1 METGIGSNTNSI
13 NDSSIQIKVFLNNKE
28 FFFTIDD
35 ENIIQYILLSED
47 PETQIKIL
55 LHNGYLLSKC
65 IPPSKSCCP
74 ELTNLCESISPM
86 IDLFRTGGNSSKNG
100 KLCEILMGELF
111 KKMFPTIQYIDTSNT
126 DRNGDAVISI
136 KGLQIMIDYKN
147 YNQPV
152 PSSEVEKLVRDL
164 KVRDIS
170 LGILYSTKSKVS
182 KKDIL
187 DYDIIDGKLIVFM
200 CGEGVNPNSLI
211 MAIKFIL
218 HLHESNAVVMA
229 DKVCELVN
237 KTVGNKLVGMYEKIL
252 NLKDE
257 LYRHNERIDETAE
270 KLSKQMNNLKED
282 TIHMISH
289 MLEILSDISGI
300 VEENKRES
308 GVIVTSHQDL
318 IDFINRKTDK
328 KKDITHCIHL
338 LTVAEEMGVQCG
350 ISNEQNHIVLFKN
363 EVEIGKLKITKSNS
377 TLIMYNLS
385 EGVTSFH
392 CVYEEVKQ
400 GNFHIS
406 LNEKPKLWEVVKNR
420 FQ

>member
-1 METGIGSNTNSI
+1 METTIETSVQINVNFNNNSFSFKI
-13 NDSSIQIKVFLNNKE
+13 EDEEVTQFIQ
-28 FFFTIDD
+28 
-35 ENIIQYILLSED
+35 LSDD
-47 PETQIKIL
+47 PESQIKIL

-65 IPPSKSCCP
+65 IPPSKLCCP
-74 ELTNLCESISPM
+74 ELIYLKDSLSPM
-86 IDLFRTGGNSSKNG
+86 LDMFHTGGNSSKNG

-111 KKMFPTIQYIDTSNT
+111 KKLFPTIQYVDTSNN

-136 KGLQIMIDYKN
+136 EGLQIMIDYKN

-164 KVRDIS
+164 KVRDIP

-200 CGEGVNPNSLI
+200 CGEGINPNSLI
-211 MAIKFIL
+211 MAIKLLL
-218 HLHESNAVVMA
+218 HLHKSNAVVMA

-237 KTVGNKLVGMYEKIL
+237 KTVGDKLSRMYEKIL

-257 LYRHNERIDETAE
+257 LYRHNEKIDEISD
-270 KLSKQMNNLKED
+270 KMSKQMNNLKED

-289 MLEILSDISGI
+289 MLEILSDISEI

-308 GVIVTSHQDL
+308 SIIVTPHQEL
-318 IDFINRKTDK
+318 TDFINRKTDK
-328 KKDITHCIHL
+328 KKDITNCIHL
-338 LTVAEEMGVQCG
+338 LTVAKEMNVQCG

-363 EVEIGKLKITKSNS
+363 KIEIGKLKITKSSS

-385 EGVTSFH
+385 DGMNSFH
-392 CVYEEVKQ
+392 RVYEEVKQ
-400 GNFHIS
+400 GNFYIC
-406 LNEKPKLWEVVKNR
+406 LNEKPELWEVVKNR

>member
-1 METGIGSNTNSI
+1 METKINSI
-13 NDSSIQIKVFLNNKE
+13 NSSEIEFKVFLNNKE
-28 FFFTIDD
+28 LSFKIEDK
-35 ENIIQYILLSED
+35 NIVQFILLSED
-47 PETQIKIL
+47 PETQIKL
-55 LHNGYLLSKC
+55 LIHNGYLLSKC
-65 IPPSKSCCP
+65 IPPSKLCCP
-74 ELTNLCESISPM
+74 ELIYLKDSLSPM
-86 IDLFRTGGNSSKNG
+86 LELFNTGGNSSKNG

-111 KKMFPTIQYIDTSNT
+111 QKMFPTIQYIDTSNI

-136 KGLQIMIDYKN
+136 EGLQIMIDYKN

-200 CGEGVNPNSLI
+200 CGEGINPNSLI
-211 MAIKFIL
+211 MAVKLLL
-218 HLHESNAVVMA
+218 HLHKSNAVVMT

-237 KTVGNKLVGMYEKIL
+237 KSVGDKLAGMYEKIL

-257 LYRHNERIDETAE
+257 LYRHNEKIDEIAD
-270 KLSKQMNNLKED
+270 KMSKQMNNLKED

-289 MLEILSDISGI
+289 ILEILNDISGI
-300 VEENKRES
+300 VEENKREP
-308 GVIVTSHQDL
+308 GVIITPHQEL

-328 KKDITHCIHL
+328 KKDITHSIHL
-338 LTVAEEMGVQCG
+338 LTVANEMNVQCG
-350 ISNEQNHIVLFKN
+350 ISSEENHIALFKN
-363 EVEIGKLKITKSNS
+363 EVEIGKLKITKSNAK
-377 TLIMYNLS
+377 LMMYNLTDGMS
-385 EGVTSFH
+385 SFH
-392 CVYEEVKQ
+392 RVYEEVKQ

-406 LNEKPKLWEVVKNR
+406 LNEKPELWEVVKYR

>member
-1 METGIGSNTNSI
+1 METTIET
-13 NDSSIQIKVFLNNKE
+13 SIQFNVIFNNTGFSFKIE
-28 FFFTIDD
+28 D
-35 ENIIQYILLSED
+35 EEVIQFIQLSDD
-47 PETQIKIL
+47 PESQIKTL

-65 IPPSKSCCP
+65 IPPSKLCCP
-74 ELTNLCESISPM
+74 ELIYLKDSLSPM
-86 IDLFRTGGNSSKNG
+86 LEMFHTGGNSSKNG

-111 KKMFPTIQYIDTSNT
+111 KKLFPTIQYIDTSNI

-136 KGLQIMIDYKN
+136 EGLQIMIDYKN

-164 KVRDIS
+164 KVRDIP

-200 CGEGVNPNSLI
+200 CGEGINPSSLI
-211 MAIKFIL
+211 MAVKLLL
-218 HLHESNAVVMA
+218 HLHKSNAVVMA

-237 KTVGNKLVGMYEKIL
+237 KSVGDKLTGMYEKIL

-257 LYRHNERIDETAE
+257 LYRHNERIDEITD
-270 KLSKQMNNLKED
+270 KMSKQMNNLKED

-308 GVIVTSHQDL
+308 IVIVTPHQGL

-338 LTVAEEMGVQCG
+338 LTVAEEMDVQCG

-363 EVEIGKLKITKSNS
+363 EVEIGKLKITKSSS

-385 EGVTSFH
+385 DGMSSFH

-400 GNFHIS
+400 GNFHIN
-406 LNEKPKLWEVVKNR
+406 LNEKPELWDVVKYR

>member
-1 METGIGSNTNSI
+1 METTNET
-13 NDSSIQIKVFLNNKE
+13 SIQFNVIFNNTGFSFKIE
-28 FFFTIDD
+28 D
-35 ENIIQYILLSED
+35 EEVNQFIQLSED
-47 PETQIKIL
+47 PETQIKTL
-55 LHNGYLLSKC
+55 LHNGFLLSKC
-65 IPPSKSCCP
+65 IPPSKLCCP
-74 ELTNLCESISPM
+74 ELIHLKDSLSPM
-86 IDLFRTGGNSSKNG
+86 LEMFYTGGNSSKNG

-111 KKMFPTIQYIDTSNT
+111 KKLFPTIQYIDTSNI
-126 DRNGDAVISI
+126 DRNGDAVVSI
-136 KGLQIMIDYKN
+136 EGLQIMIDYKN

-164 KVRDIS
+164 KVRDIP

-200 CGEGVNPNSLI
+200 CGEGINPNSLI
-211 MAIKFIL
+211 MAIKLLL
-218 HLHESNAVVMA
+218 HLHKSNAVVMA

-237 KTVGNKLVGMYEKIL
+237 KTVGDKLARMYEKIL

-257 LYRHNERIDETAE
+257 LYRHNERIDEIAD
-270 KLSKQMNNLKED
+270 KMSKQMNNLKED

-300 VEENKRES
+300 VEENKREAC
-308 GVIVTSHQDL
+308 VIVTPHQEL

-338 LTVAEEMGVQCG
+338 LTVAEEMDVQCG
-350 ISNEQNHIVLFKN
+350 ISNEQNYIVLFKN
-363 EVEIGKLKITKSNS
+363 KVEIGKLKITKSSS
-377 TLIMYNLS
+377 TLIMYNLKDGMS
-385 EGVTSFH
+385 AFH
-392 CVYEEVKQ
+392 RVYEEVKQ

-406 LNEKPKLWEVVKNR
+406 LNEKPELWDVVKHR

>member
-1 METGIGSNTNSI
+1 METTIET
-13 NDSSIQIKVFLNNKE
+13 SIQFNVIFNNTGFSFKIE
-28 FFFTIDD
+28 D
-35 ENIIQYILLSED
+35 EEVIQFIQLSDD
-47 PETQIKIL
+47 PESQIKTL

-65 IPPSKSCCP
+65 IPPSKLCCP
-74 ELTNLCESISPM
+74 ELIYLKDSLSPM
-86 IDLFRTGGNSSKNG
+86 LEMFHTGGNSSKNG

-111 KKMFPTIQYIDTSNT
+111 KKLFPTIQYIDTSNI

-136 KGLQIMIDYKN
+136 EGLQIMIDYKN

-152 PSSEVEKLVRDL
+152 PSSEVDKLVRDL
-164 KVRDIS
+164 KVRDIP

-200 CGEGVNPNSLI
+200 CGEGINPSSLI
-211 MAIKFIL
+211 MAVKLLL
-218 HLHESNAVVMA
+218 HLHKSNAVVMA

-237 KTVGNKLVGMYEKIL
+237 KSVGDKLTGMYEKIL

-257 LYRHNERIDETAE
+257 LYRHNERIDEITD
-270 KLSKQMNNLKED
+270 KMSKQMNNLKED

-308 GVIVTSHQDL
+308 IVIVTPHQGL

-328 KKDITHCIHL
+328 KKDITHCIRL
-338 LTVAEEMGVQCG
+338 LTVAEEMDVQCG

-363 EVEIGKLKITKSNS
+363 EVEIGKLKITKSSS

-385 EGVTSFH
+385 DGMSSFH

-400 GNFHIS
+400 GNFHIN
-406 LNEKPKLWEVVKNR
+406 LNEKPELWDVVKYR

>member
-1 METGIGSNTNSI
+1 METTNET
-13 NDSSIQIKVFLNNKE
+13 SIQFNVIFNNTGFSFKIE
-28 FFFTIDD
+28 D
-35 ENIIQYILLSED
+35 EEVNQFIQLSED

-55 LHNGYLLSKC
+55 LHNGFLLSKC
-65 IPPSKSCCP
+65 IPPSKLCCP
-74 ELTNLCESISPM
+74 ELIHLKDSLSPM
-86 IDLFRTGGNSSKNG
+86 LEIFYTGGNSSKNG

-111 KKMFPTIQYIDTSNT
+111 KKLFPTIQYIDTSNI
-126 DRNGDAVISI
+126 DRNGDAVVSI
-136 KGLQIMIDYKN
+136 EGLQIMIDYKN

-164 KVRDIS
+164 KVRDIP

-200 CGEGVNPNSLI
+200 CGEGINPNSLI
-211 MAIKFIL
+211 MAIKLLL
-218 HLHESNAVVMA
+218 HLHKSNAVVMA

-237 KTVGNKLVGMYEKIL
+237 KTVGDKLARMYEKIL

-257 LYRHNERIDETAE
+257 LYRHNERIDEIAD
-270 KLSKQMNNLKED
+270 KMSKQMNNLKED

-289 MLEILSDISGI
+289 ILEILSDISGI

-308 GVIVTSHQDL
+308 CVIVTPHQEL

-338 LTVAEEMGVQCG
+338 LTVAEEMDVQCG
-350 ISNEQNHIVLFKN
+350 ISNEQNYIVLFKN
-363 EVEIGKLKITKSNS
+363 KVEIGKLKITKSSS
-377 TLIMYNLS
+377 TLIMYNLTDGMS
-385 EGVTSFH
+385 AFH
-392 CVYEEVKQ
+392 RVYEEVKQ

-406 LNEKPKLWEVVKNR
+406 LNEKPELWEVVKYR

>member
-1 METGIGSNTNSI
+1 METTIETSVQINVNFNNTSFSFKI
-13 NDSSIQIKVFLNNKE
+13 EDEEVTQFIQ
-28 FFFTIDD
+28 
-35 ENIIQYILLSED
+35 LSDD
-47 PETQIKIL
+47 PESQIKIL

-65 IPPSKSCCP
+65 IPPSKLCCP
-74 ELTNLCESISPM
+74 ELIYLKDSLSPM
-86 IDLFRTGGNSSKNG
+86 LEMFHTGGNSSKNG

-111 KKMFPTIQYIDTSNT
+111 KKMFPTIQYVDTSNT

-136 KGLQIMIDYKN
+136 EGLQIMIDYKN

-164 KVRDIS
+164 KVRDIP

-200 CGEGVNPNSLI
+200 CGEGINPNSLI
-211 MAIKFIL
+211 MAIKLLL
-218 HLHESNAVVMA
+218 HLHKSNAVVMA

-237 KTVGNKLVGMYEKIL
+237 KTVGDKLARMYEKIL

-257 LYRHNERIDETAE
+257 LYRHNEKIDEISD
-270 KLSKQMNNLKED
+270 KISKQMNNLKED

-289 MLEILSDISGI
+289 MLEILSDISEI

-308 GVIVTSHQDL
+308 SIIVTPHQEL

-328 KKDITHCIHL
+328 KKDITNCIHL
-338 LTVAEEMGVQCG
+338 LTVAKELNVQCG

-363 EVEIGKLKITKSNS
+363 EIEIGKLKITKSS
-377 TLIMYNLS
+377 VTLIMYNLS
-385 EGVTSFH
+385 DGMSSFH
-392 CVYEEVKQ
+392 RVYEEVKQ

-406 LNEKPKLWEVVKNR
+406 LNEKPELWEVVKNR

>member
-1 METGIGSNTNSI
+1 METNIHNNI
-13 NDSSIQIKVFLNNKE
+13 IQFNIYVNNKE
-28 FFFTIDD
+28 VSFKIEEEEVTQF
-35 ENIIQYILLSED
+35 IQLSED
-47 PETQIKIL
+47 PESQIKTL
-55 LHNGYLLSKC
+55 LHNGFLLSKC
-65 IPPSKSCCP
+65 IPPSKLCCP
-74 ELTNLCESISPM
+74 ELIHLKDSLLPM
-86 IDLFRTGGNSSKNG
+86 LDMFYTGGNSSKNG
-100 KLCEILMGELF
+100 KLCEVLMGELF
-111 KKMFPTIQYIDTSNT
+111 KKLFPTIQYIDTSNI

-136 KGLQIMIDYKN
+136 EGLQIMIDYKN

-170 LGILYSTKSKVS
+170 LGILYSTKSKIS

-200 CGEGVNPNSLI
+200 CGEGINPNSLI

-218 HLHESNAVVMA
+218 HLHKSNAVVMA

-237 KTVGNKLVGMYEKIL
+237 KTVGDKLVRMYEKIL

-257 LYRHNERIDETAE
+257 LYRHNEKIDEIAD
-270 KLSKQMNNLKED
+270 KMSKQMNNLKED

-289 MLEILSDISGI
+289 MLEILSDISEI

-308 GVIVTSHQDL
+308 CVTVTPHQEL

-328 KKDITHCIHL
+328 KKDITNCIHL
-338 LTVAEEMGVQCG
+338 LTVAEEMDVQCG
-350 ISNEQNHIVLFKN
+350 ISNEQNYIVLFKN
-363 EVEIGKLKITKSNS
+363 EIEIGKLKITKSSS

-385 EGVTSFH
+385 DGMTSFH
-392 CVYEEVKQ
+392 RVYEEVKQ

-406 LNEKPKLWEVVKNR
+406 LNEKPELWDVIKYR
-420 FQ
+420 LR

>member
-1 METGIGSNTNSI
+1 METTIET
-13 NDSSIQIKVFLNNKE
+13 SIQFNVIFNNTGFSFKIE
-28 FFFTIDD
+28 D
-35 ENIIQYILLSED
+35 EEVIQFIQLSDD
-47 PETQIKIL
+47 PESQIKTL

-65 IPPSKSCCP
+65 IPPSKLCCP
-74 ELTNLCESISPM
+74 ELIYLKDSLSPM
-86 IDLFRTGGNSSKNG
+86 LEMFHTGGNSSKNG

-111 KKMFPTIQYIDTSNT
+111 KKLFPTIQYIDTSNI

-136 KGLQIMIDYKN
+136 EGLQIMIDYKN

-152 PSSEVEKLVRDL
+152 PSSEVDKLVRDL
-164 KVRDIS
+164 KVRDIP

-200 CGEGVNPNSLI
+200 CGEGINPSSLI
-211 MAIKFIL
+211 MAVKLLL
-218 HLHESNAVVMA
+218 HLHKSNAVVMA

-237 KTVGNKLVGMYEKIL
+237 KSVGDKLTGMYEKIL

-257 LYRHNERIDETAE
+257 LYRHNERIDEITD
-270 KLSKQMNNLKED
+270 KMSKQMNNLKED

-308 GVIVTSHQDL
+308 IVIVTPHQGL

-338 LTVAEEMGVQCG
+338 LTVAEEMDVQCG

-363 EVEIGKLKITKSNS
+363 EVEIGKLKITKSSS

-385 EGVTSFH
+385 DGMSSFH

-400 GNFHIS
+400 GNFHIN
-406 LNEKPKLWEVVKNR
+406 LNEKPELWDVVKYR

>member
-1 METGIGSNTNSI
+1 METTIET
-13 NDSSIQIKVFLNNKE
+13 SIQFNVIFNNTGFSFKIE
-28 FFFTIDD
+28 D
-35 ENIIQYILLSED
+35 EEVIQFIQLSDD
-47 PETQIKIL
+47 PESQIKTL

-65 IPPSKSCCP
+65 IPPSKLCCP
-74 ELTNLCESISPM
+74 ELIYLKDSLSPM
-86 IDLFRTGGNSSKNG
+86 LEMFHTGGNSSKNG

-111 KKMFPTIQYIDTSNT
+111 KKLFPTIQYIDTSNI

-136 KGLQIMIDYKN
+136 EGLQIMIDYKN

-164 KVRDIS
+164 KVRDIP

-200 CGEGVNPNSLI
+200 CGEGINPTSLI
-211 MAIKFIL
+211 MAVKLLL
-218 HLHESNAVVMA
+218 HLHKSNAVVMA

-237 KTVGNKLVGMYEKIL
+237 KSVGDKLTGMYEKIL

-257 LYRHNERIDETAE
+257 LYRHNERIDEIAD
-270 KLSKQMNNLKED
+270 KMSKQMNNLKED

-308 GVIVTSHQDL
+308 IVIVTPHQGL

-338 LTVAEEMGVQCG
+338 LTVAEEMDVQCG

-363 EVEIGKLKITKSNS
+363 EVEIGKLKITKSSS

-385 EGVTSFH
+385 DGMSSFH

-400 GNFHIS
+400 GNFHIN
-406 LNEKPKLWEVVKNR
+406 LNEKPELWDVVKYR